1 MRKGLGSGL
10 GELVFYLTLALL
22 FIGSVNIFSSS
33 FVMASQQFN
42 NSYHFLIRHVV
53 SIIVGGC
60 VAFLLYRMDY
70 RRIIRALPMVLGIII
85 LLLIGV
91 LLFGIVVN
99 GARRWIGPIL
109 GFQLQPSEF
118 AKLVVILLGAWYSA
132 LCQKQG
138 RTPTVFYWPTAIVLV
153 LFGLIYKQPDF
164 GTAALMFGFFLL
176 TLILGGLSWKE
187 IAAGGAVS
195 LGGLAVIAIQ
205 APYRLARLS
214 HWWDPWEAQTTGGY
228 QAVQSFLA
236 IGSGGWH
243 GMGGGQGISKFY
255 YLPEA
260 HTDFAFAV
268 FAQEWGFLG
277 VSFVFLLFFLF
288 LIVGMR
294 IAWNAKDFFGTCL
307 ASGLTLF
314 IVLQA
319 FGNAMMISGLLPVTG
334 IPMPFFSYGGTFM
347 LTNLI
352 ALGLLFSVFRV
363 SHVEEGSSTERPRV
377 KKRMEVDYEEGK

>member
-1 MRKGLGSGL
+1 MKRGLGGSL
-10 GELVFYLTLALL
+10 GELIFFLTLALL

-42 NSYHFLIRHVV
+42 NSYHFLIRHIV
-53 SIIVGGC
+53 SMIAGGT
-60 VAFLLYRMDY
+60 VAFFLYRMDY
-70 RRIIRALPMVLGIII
+70 RKMIRALPIVLGVII

-118 AKLVVILLGAWYSA
+118 AKLAVILLGSWYAS
-132 LCQKQG
+132 LCHKQ
-138 RTPTVFYWPTAIVLV
+138 RKLPTVFYWPTAIVIV
-153 LFGLIYKQPDF
+153 FFGLIYKQPDF

-176 TLILGGLSWKE
+176 TLIIGGLSWKE
-187 IAAGGAVS
+187 IAAGGALS
-195 LGGLAVIAIQ
+195 LAGLAVIAIQ

-277 VSFVFLLFFLF
+277 VAFVFLLFFLF
-288 LIVGMR
+288 LIVGLR
-294 IAWNAKDFFGTCL
+294 IAWNAKDFLGTCL
-307 ASGLTLF
+307 GSSLTLF

-352 ALGLLFSVFRV
+352 ALGLLFSIFRI
-363 SHVEEGSSTERPRV
+363 SNLESQPSSERR
-377 KKRMEVDYEEGK
+377 KTKRRMEAGYEENK